1 MFWLVKT
8 DPDTYSWNNL
18 VNDSWTTWDGV
29 RNFQAKKYLSMMKLG
44 DLVLVYHSQ
53 SEKAIV
59 GIAEVIEEAFP
70 DPTTRDPRWVAVKI
84 KAVETLPKPVT
95 LEELKKARLFA
106 NIPLLRQPRL
116 SVMPIDQIF
125 YTEILRLGG
134 KSLDV
139 NP

>member
-8 DPDTYSWNNL
+8 DPDTYSWDNL
-18 VNDSWTTWDGV
+18 VNDSWTIWDGV

-53 SEKAIV
+53 SERAIV

-70 DPTTRDPRWVAVKI
+70 DPTADDHRWVAVKL

-95 LEELKKARLFA
+95 LEELKKNTLFT
-106 NIPLLRQPRL
+106 NFPLLRQSRL
-116 SVMPIDQIF
+116 SVMPVEQIF
-125 YTEILRLGG
+125 YTEILRLSG

>member
-18 VNDSWTTWDGV
+18 VNDSWTIWDGV

-70 DPTTRDPRWVAVKI
+70 DPTSNDTRWLAVKI
-84 KAVETLPKPVT
+84 KAVESLPKPVT
-95 LEELKKARLFA
+95 LEELKKNPLFV
-106 NIPLLRQPRL
+106 NFPLLRQSRL
-116 SVMPIDQIF
+116 SVMPVEQVF
-125 YTEILRLGG
+125 YTEILKLAG
-134 KSLDV
+134 KSPDV

>member
-8 DPDTYSWNNL
+8 DPDTYSWDNL
-18 VNDSWTTWDGV
+18 VNDSWTLWDGV

-53 SEKAIV
+53 RERAIV
-59 GIAEVIEEAFP
+59 GIAELIEEAFT
-70 DPTTRDPRWVAVKI
+70 DPTADDTRWVAVKL

-95 LEELKKARLFA
+95 LEELKKNSLFT
-106 NIPLLRQPRL
+106 NFPLLRQSRL
-116 SVMPIDQIF
+116 SVMPVEQIF
-125 YTEILRLGG
+125 YNEILRLAG